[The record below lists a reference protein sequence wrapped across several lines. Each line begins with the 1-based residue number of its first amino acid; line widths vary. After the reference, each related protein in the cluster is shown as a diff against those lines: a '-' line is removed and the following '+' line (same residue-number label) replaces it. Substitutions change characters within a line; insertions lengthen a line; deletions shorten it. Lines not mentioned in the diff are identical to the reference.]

1 MTTKTETQTKLAIF
15 IPAVG
20 IPSVVDLLN
29 PDYGDEL
36 GNLQFAVEG
45 FVQAV
50 SLAQD
55 LEGLVL
61 WSNEEAKLISGMAF
75 NPLATQI
82 WQESFQGYPWGGD
95 DYILGNAVLTLE
107 ADAEGETVGMT
118 EDLAMAFII
127 DLRNLMGL

>member
-1 MTTKTETQTKLAIF
+1 MTTKTDVQTKLAIF

-20 IPSVVDLLN
+20 VPSVVNLLN

-61 WSNEEAKLISGMAF
+61 WSNEEAKLVAGMAF

-107 ADAEGETVGMT
+107 ADDEGETVGMT
-118 EDLAMAFII
+118 EDLAMAFIF
-127 DLRNLMGL
+127 DLSNLMGL